1 MISVTG
7 LFRSPLPDTVSRW
20 LRLFAV
26 IAVAFFLISFF
37 WWLTERRIFLAEQ
50 EARGLAMR
58 QSASLA
64 NSYAAQ
70 LQHVAD
76 QMNRMTLSI
85 THAWQDSPGLVNLEH
100 DQERGIYPSHYGF
113 SLYIT
118 DHKGRLVRASFRI
131 NQFNTVEDHSFFI
144 AHRDDCCLGM
154 VISSEK
160 KNQPTDRKLVQFS
173 RRINH
178 ADGKFAGVVVI
189 SVGSE
194 FLTAFQN
201 EALPGNYDFVSARL
215 AGDSVLS
222 TRADNKNENR
232 KIVYWRDPGFNQIR
246 GVIHESGEH
255 FNDGRA
261 RYVAWRMLD
270 DYPLVAVAGLTE
282 EDALVTFVAL
292 AKSYRMTLLIAS
304 SLLILLTFVGWIF
317 SSKLA
322 TRRRAEENV
331 RKTYRMAT
339 DAANEGF
346 YMLLPL
352 LDSHGTLEDFQ
363 IEDCNERAAALLG
376 MLRGHLVGFRASLS
390 MAPQLHAD
398 FLGICQRALAHGV
411 YEDEFRVPAGGW
423 LKATWL
429 YRRAVH
435 SGAGIALT
443 LRDISEVKAHEQVL
457 ADLANNDSLTKLPN
471 RRWLMNFLP
480 AAIRR
485 AARGRGRLAL
495 FFIDLDNFKV
505 VNDTLGHEAGD
516 ELLVQA
522 ASLIKGAV
530 RSSDHVVRLGG
541 DEFTVVL
548 EQMEDASDI
557 VRVAESILEAL
568 SHQLKPSNNACHTV
582 SASVG
587 ISIFPDHGEDADTLI
602 KHADIAMYAAKSA
615 GKGRYFFYE
624 PKLSDALILRMNKEL
639 ALRNAI
645 ERDEFIVHYQPRV
658 DTKTG
663 TLCSLEALL
672 RWQHPE
678 RGLIMPAEFISL
690 AEETGLIVQL
700 GEAVLH
706 KVGEQLSLWKS
717 QDIKLVPISV
727 NVSPRQLQ
735 FGRTAACISEVLH
748 SLSIE
753 PRLLEV
759 EITESTMVDNTPTVL
774 QELESIQKLGVRLMI
789 DDFGTGYS
797 SLAQLHRMDVDTLKV
812 DQAFTQALS
821 QGSEGELMYR
831 AIVSMATALKM
842 CVVAEGVETLEQ
854 LRLLQKIGCDEVQGF
869 IISRALPAAE
879 IIQLAAKTILPPF
892 DRLGRLVAVSPS

>member
-1 MISVTG
+1 MIVKSG
-7 LFRSPLPDTVSRW
+7 LFLWSRLALTNHW
-20 LRLFAV
+20 LRFFVWLSLVTLV
-26 IAVAFFLISFF
+26 IGGL
-37 WWLTERRIFLAEQ
+37 WWVTERKIHLAEQ

-58 QSASLA
+58 QSVSLA
-64 NSYAAQ
+64 NSYAGQ
-70 LQHVAD
+70 LQHVVD
-76 QMNRMTLSI
+76 QMNHMTLSVAN
-85 THAWQDSPGLVNLEH
+85 AWQDSPKTVNLEQ
-100 DQERGIYPSHYGF
+100 DQERGIFPSRFGF
-113 SLYIT
+113 ALFIT
-118 DHKGRLVRASFRI
+118 DQNGRIVKASFRLKE
-131 NQFNTVEDHSFFI
+131 FVTVSKESLFGL
-144 AHRDDCCLGM
+144 HRDDCCLGM
-154 VISSEK
+154 LISSVERS
-160 KNQPTDRKLVQFS
+160 QPAGRSVIQFS
-173 RRINH
+173 RRINRV
-178 ADGKFAGVVVI
+178 DGSFAGVVVI
-189 SVGSE
+189 TVAPE
-194 FLTAFQN
+194 FLTSFQN
-201 EALPGNYDFVSARL
+201 EALPGKHDFVSAHL
-215 AGDSVLS
+215 VGGSVLA
-222 TRADNKNENR
+222 TRMGGDGR
-232 KIVYWRDPGFNQIR
+232 QRGLVYKLDPGFHQMR
-246 GVIHESGEH
+246 GSIQEVGEH
-255 FNDGRA
+255 FDDARA
-261 RYVAWRMLD
+261 RYVAWRTLD
-270 DYPLVAVAGLTE
+270 DYPLVALAGLTE
-282 EDALVTFVAL
+282 EDSLVTFRAL
-292 AKSYRMTLLIAS
+292 ARSYRLTLVIAS
-304 SLLILLTFVGWIF
+304 SLLILLTLVGWVF
-317 SSKLA
+317 STKLA
-322 TRRRAEENV
+322 VRRRAEENV

-346 YMLLPL
+346 YMLLPVH
-352 LDSHGTLEDFQ
+352 DSHNVLVDFQ

-376 MLRGHLVGFRASLS
+376 MLRGHLVGFRASKS

-398 FLGICQRALAHGV
+398 FLMICQRALAHGV

-443 LRDISEVKAHEQVL
+443 LRDISEVKAHEQAL

-495 FFIDLDNFKV
+495 FFIDLDNFKI

-548 EQMEDASDI
+548 EQMEDPSDI
-557 VRVAESILEAL
+557 ARVADSILEAL
-568 SHQLKPSNNACHTV
+568 SRQLKLTNGAGHRV

-587 ISIFPDHGEDADTLI
+587 ISVYPDHGDDADTLI
-602 KHADIAMYAAKSA
+602 KHADVAMYAAKSA

-645 ERDEFIVHYQPRV
+645 ENDEFIVHYQPRV

-663 TLCSLEALL
+663 KLCSLEALV

-678 RGLIMPAEFISL
+678 RGLVMPAEFISL

-700 GEAVLH
+700 GESVLR
-706 KVGEQLSLWKS
+706 KVGEQISLWRS
-717 QDIKLVPISV
+717 EGVRVVPVSV

-735 FGRTAACISEVLH
+735 FGRTAACIADVLQ
-748 SLSIE
+748 SFNIE
-753 PRLLEV
+753 SRLLEI
-759 EITESTMVDNTPTVL
+759 EITESTMVDNTPIVL
-774 QELESIQKLGVRLMI
+774 QELESIQKLGIRLMI

-831 AIVSMATALKM
+831 AIVSMAAALKM

-854 LRLLQKIGCDEVQGF
+854 LRLLQAIGCDEVQGF
-869 IISRALPAAE
+869 IISRALPAAD
-879 IIQLAAKTILPPF
+879 IMQLVSKNILPPF
-892 DRLGRLVAVSPS
+892 DRVGRLVAVGPH

>member
-1 MISVTG
+1 MPA
-7 LFRSPLPDTVSRW
+7 LFLTRLPASLSRW
-20 LRLFAV
+20 LH
-26 IAVAFFLISFF
+26 FFLWIGTTLLIVGLFG
-37 WWLTERRIFLAEQ
+37 WITERKIYLAEQ
-50 EARGLAMR
+50 EARGIAMR
-58 QSASLA
+58 QSEALA

-70 LQHVAD
+70 LQHVVD
-76 QMNRMTLSI
+76 QMNHMTLSI
-85 THAWQDSPGLVNLEH
+85 EHAWQDSPRTVNLEH
-100 DQERGIYPSHYGF
+100 DQERGIYPNRYGF
-113 SLYIT
+113 SLFIT
-118 DHKGRLVRASFRI
+118 DNSGRLVRASFRPTDLS
-131 NQFNTVEDHSFFI
+131 NVSEKSYFI
-144 AHRDDCCLGM
+144 SHRGDCCLGM
-154 VISSEK
+154 LITGSKHSQLGGRNV
-160 KNQPTDRKLVQFS
+160 VQFS

-178 ADGKFAGVVVI
+178 ADGSFAGVVVI
-189 SVGSE
+189 SVAPE
-194 FLTAFQN
+194 FLTSYQN
-201 EALPGNYDFVSARL
+201 EALPDNFDFVSAMLVGGPVL
-215 AGDSVLS
+215 A
-222 TRADNKNENR
+222 TRMGSGTTGQAM
-232 KIVYWRDPGFNQIR
+232 VYSLDPGFHQMR
-246 GVIHESGEH
+246 GVIHESAQQ
-255 FNDGRA
+255 FVDKRA
-261 RYVAWRMLD
+261 RYVAWRILD
-270 DYPLVAVAGLTE
+270 DYPLAAVAGLAE
-282 EDALVTFVAL
+282 EDALVTFRAL
-292 AKSYRMTLLIAS
+292 ARSYRMTFVMVSVLLS
-304 SLLILLTFVGWIF
+304 SLTLVAIVF

-322 TRRRAEENV
+322 KRRRAEENV
-331 RKTYRMAT
+331 RRTYRMAT

-352 LDSHGTLEDFQ
+352 HDSQNNLVDFQ

-376 MLRGHLVGFRASLS
+376 MLRGHLVGFPASSS

-398 FLGICQRALAHGV
+398 FLAICQRALAHGV

-443 LRDISEVKAHEQVL
+443 LRDISEIKAHEQTL

-495 FFIDLDNFKV
+495 FFIDLDNFKLI
-505 VNDTLGHEAGD
+505 NDTLGHEAGD
-516 ELLVQA
+516 KLLVQA

-557 VRVAESILEAL
+557 SRVAENIIEAL
-568 SHQLKPSNNACHTV
+568 VQGLTTTTSGGHRV

-587 ISIFPDHGEDADTLI
+587 ISIYPDHGNDADTLI
-602 KHADIAMYAAKSA
+602 KHSDVAMYAAKSA

-645 ERDEFIVHYQPRV
+645 ECNEFIVYYQPRV

-663 TLCSLEALL
+663 RLCSLEALL

-678 RGLIMPAEFISL
+678 RGLVMPSEFISL

-700 GEAVLH
+700 GENVLRQ
-706 KVGEQLSLWKS
+706 VGEQLSAWKS
-717 QDIKLVPISV
+717 QGAKVVPVSV

-735 FGRTAACISEVLH
+735 FGKTAACIADVLTTF
-748 SLSIE
+748 SIE
-753 PRLLEV
+753 PKLLEI
-759 EITESTMVDNTPTVL
+759 EITESTMVDNTPLVL
-774 QELESIQKLGVRLMI
+774 EELEAIQKLGIRLMI

-831 AIVSMATALKM
+831 AIVSMAATLKM

-854 LRLLQKIGCDEVQGF
+854 LRLLQAIGCDEVQGF

-879 IIQLAAKTILPPF
+879 IMQLVSKNILPPF
-892 DRLGRLVAVSPS
+892 DRVGRLVAVGPH

>member
-1 MISVTG
+1 MPALFLMRLLASLKRGLHFFLWIGITLAIVG
-7 LFRSPLPDTVSRW
+7 LF
-20 LRLFAV
+20 
-26 IAVAFFLISFF
+26 
-37 WWLTERRIFLAEQ
+37 WWITERKIYLAEQ
-50 EARGLAMR
+50 EARSIAMR
-58 QSASLA
+58 QSEALA

-70 LQHVAD
+70 LQHVVD
-76 QMNRMTLSI
+76 QMNHMTLSI
-85 THAWQDSPGLVNLEH
+85 EYAWQDSPRTVNLEH
-100 DQERGIYPSHYGF
+100 DQARGIYPNRYGF
-113 SLYIT
+113 SLFIT
-118 DHKGRLVRASFRI
+118 DANGRLVRASFRLADLV
-131 NQFNTVEDHSFFI
+131 NVSEQSYFI
-144 AHRDDCCLGM
+144 SHRGDCCLGM
-154 VISSEK
+154 LITGSK
-160 KNQPTDRKLVQFS
+160 HNQLGGRNMVQFS

-178 ADGKFAGVVVI
+178 ADGSFAGVVVI
-189 SVGSE
+189 SVAPE
-194 FLTAFQN
+194 FLTSYQN
-201 EALPGNYDFVSARL
+201 EALPDNFDFVSAMLVDGLVL
-215 AGDSVLS
+215 ATRMGSGASEQSMVYSV
-222 TRADNKNENR
+222 
-232 KIVYWRDPGFNQIR
+232 DPGFHQMR
-246 GVIHESGEH
+246 GVIHESAQQ
-255 FNDGRA
+255 FVDRRA
-261 RYVAWRMLD
+261 RYIAWRILD
-270 DYPLVAVAGLTE
+270 DYPLAAVAGLAE
-282 EDALVTFVAL
+282 EDALVTFQAL
-292 AKSYRMTLLIAS
+292 ARSYRMTFIMVSVLLS
-304 SLLILLTFVGWIF
+304 SLTLAGLVF

-322 TRRRAEENV
+322 KRRRAEENV
-331 RKTYRMAT
+331 RRTYRMAT

-352 LDSHGTLEDFQ
+352 FDSRSNLVDFQ

-376 MLRGHLVGFRASLS
+376 MLRGHLVGYPASSS

-398 FLGICQRALAHGV
+398 FLAICQRALAHGV

-443 LRDISEVKAHEQVL
+443 LRDISEIKAHEQAL

-495 FFIDLDNFKV
+495 FFIDLDNFKLI
-505 VNDTLGHEAGD
+505 NDTLGHEAGD
-516 ELLVQA
+516 KLLVQA

-557 VRVAESILEAL
+557 SRVAENIVEAL
-568 SHQLKPSNNACHTV
+568 VQGLTITSSGHRV

-587 ISIFPDHGEDADTLI
+587 ISIYPDHGDDADTLI
-602 KHADIAMYAAKSA
+602 KHADVAMYAAKSA

-645 ERDEFIVHYQPRV
+645 ERNEFVIYYQPRV

-663 TLCSLEALL
+663 RLCSLEALL

-678 RGLIMPAEFISL
+678 RGLVMPSEFISL

-700 GEAVLH
+700 GESVLRQ
-706 KVGEQLSLWKS
+706 VGEQISAWKS
-717 QDIKLVPISV
+717 QGANVVPVSV

-735 FGRTAACISEVLH
+735 FGKTAECIADVLTTF
-748 SLSIE
+748 SIE
-753 PRLLEV
+753 PKLLEI
-759 EITESTMVDNTPTVL
+759 EITESTMVDNTPLVL
-774 QELESIQKLGVRLMI
+774 QELEAIQKLGVRLMI

-831 AIVSMATALKM
+831 AIVSMAATLKM

-854 LRLLQKIGCDEVQGF
+854 LRLLQAIGCDEVQGF

-879 IIQLAAKTILPPF
+879 IMQLASKNILPPF
-892 DRLGRLVAVSPS
+892 DRVGRLVAVGPH